1 MTERLHPSVLHLGE
15 GTLIEKRTCI
25 ENGLI
30 SKIEKLL
37 TPNCKTHVLTMDVFG

>member
-1 MTERLHPSVLHLGE
+1 MLHLAE
-15 GTLIEKRTCI
+15 GTLIEKRTRI

-37 TPNCKTHVLTMDVFG
+37 THNCKTHVLTMDFFG